1 MLSKLLILI
10 EKAGAWVWKN
20 RLWVIPAG
28 EFVVKKTY
36 QSIKKLLKNGKRN
49 LGKDGGG
56 QTGTET

>member
-1 MLSKLLILI
+1 MGV
-10 EKAGAWVWKN
+10 EN